1 MSADV
6 IDLTKL
12 PDSPPKKSSP
22 KKRKKRKSSTKS
34 KQKSKKKRK
43 KKPLHPCCE
52 AQGAPECA
60 ICMSSGID
68 RGSHG
73 MVYLRH
79 HGGGG
84 HCLRMACWAGTKY
97 SWLQD
102 KVNPNPH
109 HAVGAV
115 VGDGS
120 AHGMRAD
127 GTPYANPAQ
136 PCECMRCMPAQLG
149 RPTCPF
155 CRQIV
160 VEEEY
165 VNCDPSLAGGAQHAE
180 AVMGRRFVALRRER
194 NSYLRRR

>member
-1 MSADV
+1 MSSVLPQKRNRIPDV
-6 IDLTKL
+6 IDLTGTVDCVSQCL
-12 PDSPPKKSSP
+12 
-22 KKRKKRKSSTKS
+22 STKS
-34 KQKSKKKRK
+34 KKKQK
-43 KKPLHPCCE
+43 KKPVHPCCE

-60 ICMSSGID
+60 ICMSNGTD
-68 RGSHG
+68 RGSHS
-73 MVYLRH
+73 MVHLRH

-84 HCLRMACWAGTKY
+84 HCLCTACWAGTKY

-102 KVNPNPH
+102 KINPNPH
-109 HAVGAV
+109 HTVGAV